1 MQVHQILR
9 GQHRSSPSSLAS
21 TMQPHWRWPPSSL
34 GRGMKILALQRP
46 PHRLALIAPIPVRA
60 TEQHRYHTPDDR
72 AATRFTNAL
81 CSAAICDAPM
91 SRKRLASSAVLISAR
106 GWTTAIAM
114 EKDELEKKLNSIAM
128 AGRDIE
134 EAIRYLCEIKRRG
147 LDFPYYSP
155 HNQDR
160 ADATLFDSLV
170 LALTVSYARVFGKN
184 NDRDGQNKKHLRL
197 MCP

>member
-1 MQVHQILR
+1 
-9 GQHRSSPSSLAS
+9 
-21 TMQPHWRWPPSSL
+21 
-34 GRGMKILALQRP
+34 
-46 PHRLALIAPIPVRA
+46 
-60 TEQHRYHTPDDR
+60 
-72 AATRFTNAL
+72 
-81 CSAAICDAPM
+81 
-91 SRKRLASSAVLISAR
+91 
-106 GWTTAIAM
+106 M

-184 NDRDGQNKKHLRL
+184 NDRDGNRTRNISDSCVPEKYKLLHEALISLRDTEHAHSDMDAMGFNHLYLYDYDESHLPYGMSRVPPFDPWRKRWKDKVGDLLKMVQGKIIEEKKVLLEKKKEEDLKLRREIYEAERRFRHQAA
-197 MCP
+197 PDP